1 MANPNDVLMD
11 ALIRHAV
18 YLGRYTKEQ
27 LSRVL
32 GVLEGAHQG
41 LILEVMRGT
50 SKADQTRLLDTI
62 QQLYGPAMR
71 TVAEQMT
78 SDAREL
84 AAYEVERSG
93 KLADSIGIS
102 FKMPAPTAVFD
113 AVMASPADRGNTMK
127 VLFDKFDRNTIDR
140 ISAVIR
146 QGITEGLNPTAMVRA
161 LRGDVVKPA
170 RWIVQGGKK
179 VLRPG
184 VYRGGVYET
193 TSRGAETLARTVT
206 MHVYNTAN
214 AEVAREN
221 ADLLS
226 GVRWS
231 ATLDMDTCPD
241 CAALDGQ
248 DWEVEDP
255 HPEPPLHPNCLPG
268 DTLISSSSR
277 VAAISKRKYHG
288 DLFVIRTASG
298 LEIRCTPNHPIL
310 TDTGFIPAQ
319 SLNLGQ
325 NVIRDAGID
334 RVFLGG
340 EHENNV
346 VSSIEELASS
356 FLKSGKMT
364 ARKVPMSPEDFH
376 HDAVDNEVAVVLADW
391 ELLKKSNASLPEFVG
406 KNGLVGR
413 NGGGH
418 VQVSRLRALLK
429 LFLGALNPQ
438 NGFMRGISKRLAF
451 FRSRILHAL
460 DLLLVSIAQRDTML
474 LEHACDIGPSGIQP
488 TRYSIDTDP
497 LVIQR
502 ENLVDGGLV
511 SGTFGSV
518 HDDASV
524 VRDITLHDISAD
536 AKLARELIDGHSGP
550 VAPDQI
556 VDIRKID
563 FLGHVYNLQTAK
575 GFYIANGII
584 THNCRC
590 VLVLQVKGHENADSP
605 RYEDWLGRQ
614 SEERQNDI
622 LGVGR
627 AEIFRSGATLSDMSD
642 AGGLLTLAQLREK
655 DLA

>member
-50 SKADQTRLLDTI
+50 SKADQARLLDTI

-255 HPEPPLHPNCLPG
+255 HPEPPLHPNC
-268 DTLISSSSR
+268 
-277 VAAISKRKYHG
+277 
-288 DLFVIRTASG
+288 
-298 LEIRCTPNHPIL
+298 
-310 TDTGFIPAQ
+310 
-319 SLNLGQ
+319 
-325 NVIRDAGID
+325 
-334 RVFLGG
+334 
-340 EHENNV
+340 
-346 VSSIEELASS
+346 
-356 FLKSGKMT
+356 
-364 ARKVPMSPEDFH
+364 
-376 HDAVDNEVAVVLADW
+376 
-391 ELLKKSNASLPEFVG
+391 
-406 KNGLVGR
+406 
-413 NGGGH
+413 
-418 VQVSRLRALLK
+418 
-429 LFLGALNPQ
+429 
-438 NGFMRGISKRLAF
+438 
-451 FRSRILHAL
+451 
-460 DLLLVSIAQRDTML
+460 
-474 LEHACDIGPSGIQP
+474 
-488 TRYSIDTDP
+488 
-497 LVIQR
+497 
-502 ENLVDGGLV
+502 
-511 SGTFGSV
+511 
-518 HDDASV
+518 
-524 VRDITLHDISAD
+524 
-536 AKLARELIDGHSGP
+536 
-550 VAPDQI
+550 
-556 VDIRKID
+556 
-563 FLGHVYNLQTAK
+563 
-575 GFYIANGII
+575 
-584 THNCRC
+584 RC
-590 VLVLQVKGHENADSP
+590 VLVLQVRGHENADSP
-605 RYEDWLGRQ
+605 RFEDWLGRQ

-642 AGGLLTLAQLREK
+642 AGGLMTLAQLREK